1 MVGCRWSILG
11 GVVDAPDFE
20 LDGIDL
26 YLQRSLQRSPYRG
39 KIKNPSTEEPDV
51 PPQEQ
56 EENNN

>member
-1 MVGCRWSILG
+1 VNSNVEGEVEVEHLG
-11 GVVDAPDFE
+11 GFE

-39 KIKNPSTEEPDV
+39 KIKNPSTKEPDV